1 MQQKQPQPQSHRVE
15 SLHGVVPLILVVEAV
30 GVKEALAFK
39 AFEPTFVQ
47 RIIHNEFHKLRGSN
61 SSHLKMNLCEKVSKY
76 AELS

>member
-47 RIIHNEFHKLRGSN
+47 RIIHKLRGSN
-61 SSHLKMNLCEKVSKY
+61 SSHLKMNLFIT
-76 AELS
+76 AI